1 MEHGKHVA
9 GKAPLSGRKIVFETA
24 KDYHLA
30 DAMWLI
36 LCMFP
41 APLFFIHGATLPKSE
56 SSLSNS
62 DSELRTY
69 RQAFVEGSNLA
80 RTSLFQ

>member
-9 GKAPLSGRKIVFETA
+9 SKAPLSGRKIVFETA

-41 APLFFIHGATLPKSE
+41 ARLFLTSMALHYRNPKALFPTLIRSFGHIAKL
-56 SSLSNS
+56 SLK
-62 DSELRTY
+62 D
-69 RQAFVEGSNLA
+69 QI
-80 RTSLFQ
+80 